1 MARVIRSDST
11 SANASAVSKLANTH
25 EYEGLVGEY
34 EGLVGEY
41 EGLVGEYDGDV
52 GEYDGDVGL
61 SQRSRR
67 TNTVARM

>member
-1 MARVIRSDST
+1 MIRSDST

-25 EYEGLVGEY
+25 EY

>member
-11 SANASAVSKLANTH
+11 SANASTVSKLANTH
-25 EYEGLVGEY
+25 
-34 EGLVGEY
+34 EY

-67 TNTVARM
+67 TNTIARM

>member
-25 EYEGLVGEY
+25 EY

>member
-1 MARVIRSDST
+1 MIRSDST
-11 SANASAVSKLANTH
+11 SANASTVSKLANTH
-25 EYEGLVGEY
+25 
-34 EGLVGEY
+34 EY

>member
-25 EYEGLVGEY
+25 
-34 EGLVGEY
+34 EY